1 MVAKTA
7 DRFGLAELA
16 PEILIPLRKMRNVP
30 PPEMAK
36 RMGLSPRAYNDFE
49 NGRTKLLVERV
60 LLFAEILRLDHDAI
74 LAAFQ
79 YRKPR
84 IALVFAQ
91 NKFMLVQTS
100 AVDELDD
107 ETLDAIAAVDPLTT
121 LDAHLQFYAQ
131 LAEHGRAQ
139 IRAAR
144 GKRSGDL
151 S

>member
-7 DRFGLAELA
+7 ERFGLAELA
-16 PEILIPLRKMRNVP
+16 PKILIPLRKMRHVP
-30 PPEMAK
+30 PPEMAR
-36 RMGLSPRAYNDFE
+36 RMGLSARAYNDFE
-49 NGRTKLLVERV
+49 NGRTKLQVERV
-60 LLFAEILRLDHDAI
+60 LLFAEILRLDPDAI

-84 IALVFAQ
+84 IAHVFAQ
-91 NKFMLVQTS
+91 NKFLLVQTS

-107 ETLDAIAAVDPLTT
+107 ETLDAIAAVDPLTN

-139 IRAAR
+139 MRAA
-144 GKRSGDL
+144 GDRL
-151 S
+151 PDDKS

>member
-1 MVAKTA
+1 MVAQTA
-7 DRFGLAELA
+7 DLFGLAELSTA
-16 PEILIPLRKMRNVP
+16 ILVPLRKMRNIP
-30 PPEMAK
+30 PPEMAA

-60 LLFAEILRLDHDAI
+60 MLFAEILRLDYVAI
-74 LAAFQ
+74 LSAFH

-84 IALVFAQ
+84 LAHVLAQ

-107 ETLDAIAAVDPLTT
+107 DTLDAIAAVDPLTT

-139 IRAAR
+139 LRVAEGR
-144 GKRSGDL
+144 RSDVV
-151 S
+151 

>member
-7 DRFGLAELA
+7 DIFGLAELA

-36 RMGLSPRAYNDFE
+36 RMGISPRAYNDFE

-60 LLFAEILRLDHDAI
+60 MLFAEILRLDYVAI
-74 LAAFQ
+74 LAAFH

-84 IALVFAQ
+84 LAHVFAQ
-91 NKFMLVQTS
+91 NKFMLVQTN
-100 AVDELDD
+100 AVDEFDD
-107 ETLDAIAAVDPLTT
+107 EMQDAIAAVDPLTT
-121 LDAHLQFYAQ
+121 LDAHMQFYAQ

-139 IRAAR
+139 ILAAEGR
-144 GKRSGDL
+144 RPAS